1 MPKILF
7 LPLLDSMPSG
17 HHQVAEALMEYID
30 EYGDHMECKKMDI
43 LTEWNPFIENAVVK
57 IYKSWIQHA
66 PALYGSLYRFVAR
79 GSNSSRSHKF
89 HEFLFLR
96 KMEEI
101 LAEEEPDLIICTHAL
116 PSYLINQLKKKGKC
130 SRPCLN
136 VYTDFFINEV
146 WGVSDIEYHFVP
158 SRQLK
163 EQLITE
169 HNRLENGVFITGIPV
184 STYIQKNSH
193 DQPDTNESSLLF
205 FAGGLKAKE
214 VADEIKATGEKSDW
228 KLQIL
233 NSPDNQLLREISSQ
247 KFSEVQL
254 LPDIASKERMNTL
267 YSHTTAFVTKP
278 GGTLISEA
286 IKKEVPIFV
295 HMTLPGQEEINLRYL
310 LAQKLVF
317 KVPENRNLVEFV
329 ADKVENSKE
338 MTEYRQHVRD
348 YTDAIELKDSLAV
361 FRTIKTFLNR

>member
-17 HHQVAEALMEYID
+17 HHQVAEALMEYIN
-30 EYGDHMECKKMDI
+30 EHGNHMECKKVDI

-79 GSNSSRSHKF
+79 DSNSTRTHKF
-89 HEFLFLR
+89 HELLFLR
-96 KMEEI
+96 KMEEL
-101 LAEEEPDLIICTHAL
+101 LAEEDPDLIICTHAL

-130 SRPCLN
+130 SIPCLN
-136 VYTDFFINEV
+136 VYTDFFINDV
-146 WGVSDIEYHFVP
+146 WGISDIEYHFVP

-163 EQLITE
+163 EQLILE
-169 HNRLENGVFITGIPV
+169 HNQAESQVFITGIPV

-193 DQPDTNESSLLF
+193 NQSDKNDCSLLF
-205 FAGGLKAKE
+205 FAGGLKASKL
-214 VADEIKATGEKSDW
+214 ADLLKMTGEKSDW

-233 NSPDNQLLREISSQ
+233 NSSDNPVIRKISNQ
-247 KFSEVQL
+247 NFSVVQL
-254 LPDIASKERMNTL
+254 LPDIASKEKMNAL

-286 IKKEVPIFV
+286 IKKEIPIFI

-310 LAQKLVF
+310 LAQNLVF

-329 ADKVENSKE
+329 EEKVGKSTE
-338 MTEYRQHVRD
+338 MTEYTQHVRN
-348 YTDAIELKDSLAV
+348 YTDAIELKDSFAV
-361 FRTIKTFLNR
+361 FKAINKFLNG